1 MYTEAIDCTLCT
13 CTHDHVY
20 MCVYTCMVALKFV
33 IICLSVLG
41 DIEQTLL
48 LSLGS
53 HFRFE
58 FPLMFRVEMVAW
70 RNKQG
75 CIK

>member
-1 MYTEAIDCTLCT
+1 
-13 CTHDHVY
+13 
-20 MCVYTCMVALKFV
+20 MVALKFV

-48 LSLGS
+48 LSLGT

-58 FPLMFRVEMVAW
+58 FPLMFVLKWWPGET
-70 RNKQG
+70 NKG
-75 CIK
+75 V